1 MANYNWRNDP
11 RLKNMDQAKLDYISK
26 LADQLQYT
34 QKSQVIPTFLAL
46 QAEIKQ
52 KKLDFSDSETELLVS
67 ILTADMPPAE
77 RQRLE
82 TLKFLAKKLA
92 VRSS

>member
-1 MANYNWRNDP
+1 MTNHDWKQDP
-11 RLKNMDQAKLDYISK
+11 RLKNMDPSKLDYIVK
-26 LADQLQYT
+26 LADQLQNT
-34 QKSQVIPTFLAL
+34 PKNQLIPAFLSL

-52 KKLDFSDSETELLVS
+52 QKLDFSDAETELIIS
-67 ILTADMPPAE
+67 IITADMPPAE

-92 VRSS
+92 ARSS

>member
-26 LADQLQYT
+26 LADQLQHT

-46 QAEIKQ
+46 QAEIQQ

>member
-1 MANYNWRNDP
+1 MANYEWRNDP
-11 RLKNMDQAKLDYISK
+11 RLKNIDAQKLDYITR
-26 LADQLQYT
+26 LADQLQHT
-34 QKSQVIPTFLAL
+34 PKNQLVPTFLAI
-46 QAEIKQ
+46 QTEIRQ
-52 KKLDFSDSETELLVS
+52 RKLDFSDSETELLIS